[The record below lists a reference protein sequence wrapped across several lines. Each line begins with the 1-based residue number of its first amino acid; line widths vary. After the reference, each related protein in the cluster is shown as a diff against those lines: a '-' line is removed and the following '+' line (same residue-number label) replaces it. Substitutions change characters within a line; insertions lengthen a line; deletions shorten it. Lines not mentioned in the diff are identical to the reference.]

1 MTAVASTPIDA
12 LRREH
17 ANMRSVL
24 ALVAHQLDRLESQGS
39 ADYVLLANA
48 LYYMRKFP
56 GHVHHPKE
64 DLIFDKLEAAD
75 PSWKVEVEKLRAQ
88 HREIYTLENELIEAA
103 LDCPRPLTEAASRLL
118 ERGRRYLQV
127 QREHSEIEERLLFP
141 QALAVLKARDWT
153 EISGK
158 IKEVNDPLFGI
169 HGGDR
174 YRLLYEHLMRESSA
188 V

>member
-1 MTAVASTPIDA
+1 MNSTPIDA

-24 ALVAHQLDRLESQGS
+24 ALVARQLDMLEATGS
-39 ADYVLLANA
+39 ADFVLMANA

-64 DLIFDKLEAAD
+64 DLIFDKLEKAD
-75 PSWKVEVEKLRAQ
+75 PAWKDEVAKLRSQ
-88 HREIYTLENELIEAA
+88 HQEIYALEDELVEAA
-103 LDCPRPLTEAASRLL
+103 LDNPRPLTEDARKLL
-118 ERGRRYLQV
+118 EKGRRYLKL
-127 QREHSEIEERLLFP
+127 QREHSEAEEKILFP
-141 QALAVLKARDWT
+141 QALTALKARDWS
-153 EISGK
+153 EIAGK
-158 IKEVNDPLFGI
+158 VKQVDDPLFGA
-169 HGGDR
+169 HNGSR

>member
-1 MTAVASTPIDA
+1 MTAKTSTPIDT

-24 ALVAHQLDRLESQGS
+24 ALVAHQLDLLESRGS
-39 ADYVLLANA
+39 ADYVLLTNA

-75 PSWKVEVEKLRAQ
+75 PSWKAEVEKLRAQ
-88 HREIYTLENELIEAA
+88 HHEIYTLEHELIEAA
-103 LDCPRPLTEAASRLL
+103 LDCPRPFTEAATRLL

-127 QREHSEIEERLLFP
+127 QREHSEAEERLLFP
-141 QALAVLKARDWT
+141 QALAVLKARDWK

-158 IKEVNDPLFGI
+158 VKQVDDPLFGA